1 MTGVREPAKALLI
14 DLDGVVRHFDGAID
28 AAIEDRHFLEPG
40 AIFQAAMEPDRYRTL
55 VTGGWTRAEWLADV
69 GAALG
74 LTESDVDELAR
85 YRGYL
90 DREVLEFVREVR
102 AAGIPVAL
110 CSNAPRDLADDLVQ
124 LGIAEDFDAVV
135 NSSDLG
141 YAKPQPEYFQAAC
154 VAVRTVQ
161 RYCLFVDDSQRNVEG
176 ARRVGIAAFR
186 WSGHSDLPYLKA
198 ALGL

>member
-14 DLDGVVRHFDGAID
+14 DLDGVLRQYDVSVNAL
-28 AAIEDRHFLEPG
+28 IEDRHLLEPG
-40 AIFQAAMEPDRYRTL
+40 AIFQAAMAPDRYRRV
-55 VTGGWTRAEWLADV
+55 VTGEWTRAEWLADV
-69 GAALG
+69 GSALG
-74 LTESDVDELAR
+74 LTPAEVAELAA
-85 YRGYL
+85 YRGYV

-102 AAGIPVAL
+102 AAGVPVGL
-110 CSNAPRDLADDLVQ
+110 CSNAPRDLGDDLAQ

-154 VAVRTVQ
+154 VLVKTVP
-161 RYCLFVDDSQRNVEG
+161 RYCLLVDDSMRNVEG

-186 WSGHSDLPYLKA
+186 WSGHGDIPYLKA
-198 ALGL
+198 ALGV

>member
-1 MTGVREPAKALLI
+1 MTGVREPAKALLL
-14 DLDGVVRHFDGAID
+14 DLDGVLRHYDGAVD
-28 AAIEDRHFLEPG
+28 AVIEDRHLLEPG
-40 AIFQAAMEPDRYRTL
+40 AIFQAAMSPDRYRTL
-55 VTGGWTRAEWLADV
+55 VSGGWSRAEWLADV

-74 LTESDVDELAR
+74 LTESDVDELAA

-102 AAGIPVAL
+102 AAGVPVAL
-110 CSNAPRDLADDLVQ
+110 CSNAPRDLAEDLAQ

-154 VAVRTVQ
+154 VSVRTVP

-186 WSGHSDLPYLKA
+186 WTGHGDLPYLRA